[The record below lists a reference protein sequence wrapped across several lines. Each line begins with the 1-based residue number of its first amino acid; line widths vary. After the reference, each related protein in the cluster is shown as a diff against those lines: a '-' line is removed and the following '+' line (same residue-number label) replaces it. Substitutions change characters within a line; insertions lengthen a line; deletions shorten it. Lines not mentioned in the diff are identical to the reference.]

1 MRSDGAQKGHKLQ
14 LSQFHSAKRQHAVC
28 DSLDLLGTPLH
39 DDDFKAVM
47 VVQMDV
53 GGRKNHRTGYMLSL
67 CQLLREVW
75 NMVIVDKRECADDL
89 LVRVNRLS

>member
-1 MRSDGAQKGHKLQ
+1 
-14 LSQFHSAKRQHAVC
+14 
-28 DSLDLLGTPLH
+28 LDLLGTPLH

-75 NMVIVDKRECADDL
+75 NMVIVDKREWCRRPACSTQPSQL
-89 LVRVNRLS
+89 EAPGE